1 MGADMFFAVGTLL
14 IALPTGLK
22 VFNWTA
28 TMWGGSIRLTTA
40 MMFAVAFLLEF
51 VIGGL
56 TGVMFAAVPIDWQLT
71 DTYFVVGHFHYVLIG
86 GTVFGLFSATYYWF
100 PKITG
105 RMLSERLGKWQ
116 LWLWVFGLN
125 ATFLSQHV
133 LGVMGMPRRV
143 YTYADNPGWMA
154 LNAFAGA
161 GAVAMAVGT
170 LVLLLN
176 IWVSLRRGEKAGDN
190 PWEAFTLEWATSS
203 PPPPENFAVIP
214 EVSSRRPVWDLDH
227 PDATDSQKE
236 QTPADSGWRPDKAI
250 TSVWAFVAS
259 EAVFFLLLLVA
270 YVVFNTNLVG
280 EITSASVLDVTRT
293 AFFSVALLGSSF
305 TLWKAEAFLKSGKF
319 AQFRLWLALTITLG
333 AIFIGGQAIEY
344 YGLISSDVTIS
355 DNLFTATFFTVTGFH
370 GLHVIVGLIALSIV
384 FVLAVKQD
392 RNVLHGSALKAIGI
406 YWHFVDVVWIAVF
419 CIIYLGFMQ

>member
-1 MGADMFFAVGTLL
+1 MFFAVGTLL

-22 VFNWTA
+22 IFNWTA

-100 PKITG
+100 PKMTG

-154 LNAFAGA
+154 LNAIAGA
-161 GAVAMAVGT
+161 GAVAMAGGT
-170 LVLLLN
+170 IVLMIN
-176 IWVSLRRGEKAGDN
+176 IWVSLRRGEEAGDN
-190 PWEAFTLEWATSS
+190 PWEGFTLEWATSS

-214 EVSSRRPVWDLDH
+214 VVDSRRPVWDLDH
-227 PDATDSQKE
+227 PDLADAGRE
-236 QTPADSGWRPDKAI
+236 QTPADSGWRPDKSV

-259 EAVFFLLLLVA
+259 ETVFFLLLLVA
-270 YVVFNTNLVG
+270 YVVFNTGIAG
-280 EITSASVLDVTRT
+280 EITSATVLDVTRT

-305 TLWKAEAFLKSGKF
+305 TLWKAETLLKAGKLS
-319 AQFRLWLALTITLG
+319 QFRGWLALTIALG
-333 AIFIGGQAIEY
+333 AVFIGGQAIEY
-344 YGLISSDVTIS
+344 YGLISSDVTID

-370 GLHVIVGLIALSIV
+370 GLHVIVGLVALSIA
-384 FVLAVKQD
+384 FVLAAKQD

-419 CIIYLGFMQ
+419 CIIYLRFMQ

>member
-1 MGADMFFAVGTLL
+1 MRAVGLGMGADMFFAVGTLL

-190 PWEAFTLEWATSS
+190 TG
-203 PPPPENFAVIP
+203 
-214 EVSSRRPVWDLDH
+214 RR
-227 PDATDSQKE
+227 
-236 QTPADSGWRPDKAI
+236 
-250 TSVWAFVAS
+250 
-259 EAVFFLLLLVA
+259 
-270 YVVFNTNLVG
+270 
-280 EITSASVLDVTRT
+280 
-293 AFFSVALLGSSF
+293 
-305 TLWKAEAFLKSGKF
+305 
-319 AQFRLWLALTITLG
+319 
-333 AIFIGGQAIEY
+333 
-344 YGLISSDVTIS
+344 
-355 DNLFTATFFTVTGFH
+355 
-370 GLHVIVGLIALSIV
+370 
-384 FVLAVKQD
+384 
-392 RNVLHGSALKAIGI
+392 
-406 YWHFVDVVWIAVF
+406 
-419 CIIYLGFMQ
+419 

>member
-1 MGADMFFAVGTLL
+1 
-14 IALPTGLK
+14 
-22 VFNWTA
+22 
-28 TMWGGSIRLTTA
+28 
-40 MMFAVAFLLEF
+40 
-51 VIGGL
+51 
-56 TGVMFAAVPIDWQLT
+56 
-71 DTYFVVGHFHYVLIG
+71 
-86 GTVFGLFSATYYWF
+86 
-100 PKITG
+100 
-105 RMLSERLGKWQ
+105 MLSERLGKWQ

-176 IWVSLRRGEKAGDN
+176 IWVSLRRGEKAGEN

-227 PDATDSQKE
+227 PDATDSQKNRHLLIVVGG
-236 QTPADSGWRPDKAI
+236 QIRQSPVSGHSSPLRPC
-250 TSVWAFVAS
+250 S
-259 EAVFFLLLLVA
+259 FFCCWSLMSS
-270 YVVFNTNLVG
+270 FNTDLVG

-305 TLWKAEAFLKSGKF
+305 NPLESRGFSKVRKVCTVPLVAGLDHHVRCHFLS
-319 AQFRLWLALTITLG
+319 
-333 AIFIGGQAIEY
+333 
-344 YGLISSDVTIS
+344 
-355 DNLFTATFFTVTGFH
+355 
-370 GLHVIVGLIALSIV
+370 
-384 FVLAVKQD
+384 
-392 RNVLHGSALKAIGI
+392 
-406 YWHFVDVVWIAVF
+406 VVRR
-419 CIIYLGFMQ
+419 